1 MKTKSLSTLLCVSTM
16 LASVSAFAADPVPA
30 TAPVMKSEFTKA
42 LTEGKVLF
50 DTRYRYEYVD
60 QDGLANNANAH
71 TLRSRLGYE
80 TGKFNGFS
88 ALAEFEG
95 TTDFGNDDYNN
106 TINGKTT
113 YPTVADI
120 DGAHLNRLSLSYSGL
135 PGTMLNLGRQVLSL
149 DNQRWV
155 GPGAWR
161 QDDQTHDA
169 FSLVNTSLPGT
180 TLSYAYSKQVNRTL
194 GDRSPVG
201 VWDDTNIHLFNAS
214 YAGWALGKLTGYGY
228 LLDIPDSLSSSTETF
243 GARFEGKQAINPEM
257 NFLYAA
263 EYARQSDYADNP
275 KNYGL
280 DYYSVEPGVNWG
292 QWTLKGQYE
301 SIGGNGTSAVQFPI
315 ATLHVF
321 DGWADKFL
329 VTPAN
334 GLIDANL
341 GITYVAKSEN
351 PYLNGAKAAL
361 VYHDFSAEKGS
372 ADYGTEWD
380 AVVEQT
386 FSTYYTAGLKFA
398 SYNADA
404 LYTDTVKIMPYMQV
418 KF

>member
-1 MKTKSLSTLLCVSTM
+1 MKTMTLSTLLCATTL
-16 LASVSAFAADPVPA
+16 LASATAFAAEPA
-30 TAPVMKSEFTKA
+30 ATPAAPVKDEFTKA

-50 DTRYRYEYVD
+50 DTRYRYEHVD
-60 QDGLANNANAH
+60 QDGLTDNANAH
-71 TLRSRLGYE
+71 TLRSRLGYQ
-80 TGKFNGFS
+80 TGNFNNFG
-88 ALAEFEG
+88 ALVEFEG
-95 TTDFGNDDYNN
+95 TTDFGDEDYNN

-120 DGAHLNRLSLSYSGL
+120 DGAHLNRLALTYSGL
-135 PGTMLNLGRQVLSL
+135 PGTMLTLGRQVLLL

-180 TLSYAYSKQVNRTL
+180 TFTYAYSQQVNRTL

-201 VWDDTNIHLFNAS
+201 VWDDTHIHLLNAS

-243 GARFEGKQAINPEM
+243 GARFEGKQAVSPEM
-257 NFLYAA
+257 GFIYAA
-263 EYARQSDYADNP
+263 EYAHQSDYADNP
-275 KNYGL
+275 GNYGL
-280 DYYSVEPGVNWG
+280 NYYSLEPGLTFG

-301 SIGGNGTSAVQFPI
+301 SIEGNGTNAVQFPL
-315 ATLHVF
+315 ATLHIF
-321 DGWADKFL
+321 DGWTDKFL

-334 GLIDANL
+334 GLVDANL
-341 GITYVAKSEN
+341 GVTYVAKSEN
-351 PYLNGAKAAL
+351 PYLNGTKAML
-361 VYHDFSAEKGS
+361 VYHDFSAERS
-372 ADYGTEWD
+372 SSDYGTEWD
-380 AVVEQT
+380 ALIEQT
-386 FSTYYTAGLKFA
+386 FNTYYTAGLKFGH
-398 SYNADA
+398 YNADD
-404 LYTDTVKIMPYMQV
+404 LYTDTTKIMPYVQV